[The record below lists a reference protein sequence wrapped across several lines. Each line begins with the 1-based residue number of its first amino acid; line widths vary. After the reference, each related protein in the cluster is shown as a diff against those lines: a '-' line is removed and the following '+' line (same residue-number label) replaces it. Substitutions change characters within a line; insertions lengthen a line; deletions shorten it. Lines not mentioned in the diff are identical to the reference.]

1 MKKDEEV
8 EKIKSEGCPMLFCC
22 SSILFLDQVFFL
34 FVFMFGDWWYQRKQG
49 NQFIQPRGIKF
60 NQHIYVISMIKLD
73 GSACSIKG
81 HFNKS
86 LCTLVSWQG
95 KSNDAEYYTP
105 SRDVSSN
112 QVLKNKKQTWKTGT
126 QVFTQDSNEIQHV
139 LQFAKPYV
147 HVITMRAIAEY
158 KKYRK
163 LNEQSNVVISHAH
176 ETRSAF

>member
-22 SSILFLDQVFFL
+22 SSSLFLDLVFFL

-49 NQFIQPRGIKF
+49 KQFIQPRGIKF
-60 NQHIYVISMIKLD
+60 IQHIYVISMIKLD

-112 QVLKNKKQTWKTGT
+112 QVLKTKSRHGKLEHR
-126 QVFTQDSNEIQHV
+126 FSHRIQMKFNMFCN
-139 LQFAKPYV
+139 LQSLMSMWLACARWLDIKN
-147 HVITMRAIAEY
+147 TASWMSKAM
-158 KKYRK
+158 
-163 LNEQSNVVISHAH
+163 
-176 ETRSAF
+176 

>member
-1 MKKDEEV
+1 MKKDEGA

-22 SSILFLDQVFFL
+22 SSSLFLDLVFFL

-112 QVLKNKKQTWKTGT
+112 QVLKNKKTDMENWNTGFHT
-126 QVFTQDSNEIQHV
+126 GFKWNSTCFAICKALCLCDQHV
-139 LQFAKPYV
+139 
-147 HVITMRAIAEY
+147 HGGWI
-158 KKYRK
+158 
-163 LNEQSNVVISHAH
+163 
-176 ETRSAF
+176 